1 MKNYF
6 YFAFCLDE
14 FDQGSCL
21 VYDNHKFSIFLCSIC
36 FVAKM
41 VSLLLYIGSKVIID
55 KSKVEKCEVEMFD
68 NANYEHE

>member
-1 MKNYF
+1 M
-6 YFAFCLDE
+6 
-14 FDQGSCL
+14 
-21 VYDNHKFSIFLCSIC
+21 YDNHKFSIFLCSIC